1 MKKSIISFLTI
12 SLFSAA
18 LAFADLNTT
27 GEGSFVE
34 TNSSAPEANLTLE
47 NNKTEIKKEVTK
59 ILSKSL
65 GAEDGNKTEV
75 INMIAEKV
83 AKTETSQKKAPN
95 GETLISVIKEIKKL
109 NLQRSSLLN
118 GGDANASKNELDAI
132 DRNKAKL
139 FDRLPF
145 AITQQDMDIESIM
158 SYAQNKKNI
167 QTTLKKYAK
176 QQSSPEYVN
185 ASADWEKMEMAEIFY
200 TSLMKIEDMFVNGA
214 SRSALESELSST
226 LLNIQT
232 RDFSKLNDLKNN
244 LSSQEQIDTLESKI
258 NDLKN
263 DKQTYDEVLTYL
275 SRNSDLLASSVVFTS
290 LNFKSVIDY
299 INDKI
304 PFKLSHVN
312 FGKLILIT
320 LITLFF
326 YSLRRLLANIIYFV
340 FKFFNKSF
348 SLDSET
354 LKTQVVGIIKRPMGI
369 LLIAYSVDICLSI
382 FYYPAP
388 VPIKFAN
395 LFSIVYVVLWAWLII
410 EIIDGYGIVVLGNIT
425 KKGVRKDII
434 NLVVKILYIIVII
447 IAVLLVLK
455 RLGFDISAL
464 MASLGIGGLAI
475 AFATKDIIANF
486 FSSVMLL
493 FDNSFSQGDWVVLG
507 DIEGNV
513 VETGFRKT
521 TIRTFD
527 NALVFVP
534 NSNIMAQNIK
544 NWSRRKV
551 GRNLKLTVGV
561 EYGAS
566 TAQLRKCVNDIKEM
580 LKSHPGIAQSADT
593 ALNSKDF
600 RMRYRQNMVSIDD
613 LAGYKSTMFVAL
625 DSFGDSSINILVYCF
640 TKTVIWANFIQTK
653 EDVLF
658 KIMEIVEQ
666 NGLSFAFPSQSVYI
680 ENIPEIAS
688 ECVKSKVNPND
699 KGEQNG

>member
-1 MKKSIISFLTI
+1 MKRSIICFLA
-12 SLFSAA
+12 SCLLFALGAA
-18 LAFADLNTT
+18 EDSNLTN
-27 GEGSFVE
+27 FVESNSTAANE
-34 TNSSAPEANLTLE
+34 TNSTVEH
-47 NNKTEIKKEVTK
+47 NKTEIKKEVTK
-59 ILSKSL
+59 ILSSSL
-65 GAEDGNKTEV
+65 GSEDGNKSEV
-75 INMIAEKV
+75 IDLIAEKV
-83 AKTETSQKKAPN
+83 AKTETSQKKSASDV
-95 GETLISVIKEIKKL
+95 TLISVVNEIKKL
-109 NLQRSSLLN
+109 NLQKNSLLAS
-118 GGDANASKNELDAI
+118 GDKNASKNELDAI
-132 DRNKAKL
+132 ERNKAKL

-145 AITQQDMDIESIM
+145 AITQQDMDIEAVM
-158 SYAQNKKNI
+158 SYAENKKSI
-167 QTTLKKYAK
+167 QSTLKRYAK
-176 QQSSPEYVN
+176 RQNSAEYIN
-185 ASADWEKMEMAEIFY
+185 ASVDLEKMEMSEIFY
-200 TSLMKIEDMFVNGA
+200 TSLMKIENMFVNGA
-214 SRSALESELSST
+214 NRSELESELSGT
-226 LLNIQT
+226 LLNLQT
-232 RDFSKLNDLKNN
+232 RDFSKLTDLKNN
-244 LSSQEQIDTLESKI
+244 LSNQEQVDALDAKI

-263 DKQTYDEVLTYL
+263 DKQTYDEVLEYL
-275 SRNSDLLASSVVFTS
+275 ARNSDLLATNVVFTS

-312 FGKLILIT
+312 FGKFILIT

-326 YSLRRLLANIIYFV
+326 YSLRRLLANIIYFI
-340 FKFFNKSF
+340 FKFFSKGF

-354 LKTQVVGIIKRPMGI
+354 IKTQVVDIIKRPMGV

-382 FYYPAP
+382 FYYPVP

-395 LFSIVYVVLWAWLII
+395 LFSIIYVVLWAWLVI

-425 KKGVRKDII
+425 KKGVRKDVI
-434 NLVVKILYIIVII
+434 NLVVKILYVIVVII
-447 IAVLLVLK
+447 AALLVLK

-486 FSSVMLL
+486 FSSVLLL

-507 DIEGNV
+507 DVEGNV

-544 NWSRRKV
+544 NWNRRKV
-551 GRNLKLTVGV
+551 GRILKLTVGV

-566 TAQLRKCVNDIKEM
+566 AAQLRKCVNDIREM
-580 LKSHPGIAQSADT
+580 LKAHPDIAQSADT
-593 ALNSKDF
+593 ALNSRDF

-613 LAGYKSTMFVAL
+613 LAGYKSTLFVAL
-625 DSFGDSSINILVYCF
+625 DGFGDSSINILVYCF
-640 TKTVIWANFIQTK
+640 TKTVVWANFIQTK
-653 EDVLF
+653 EDILF

-680 ENIPEIAS
+680 EKFP
-688 ECVKSKVNPND
+688 KVEYDND
-699 KGEQNG
+699 ANLNKNEEGKDG

>member
-1 MKKSIISFLTI
+1 
-12 SLFSAA
+12 
-18 LAFADLNTT
+18 
-27 GEGSFVE
+27 
-34 TNSSAPEANLTLE
+34 
-47 NNKTEIKKEVTK
+47 
-59 ILSKSL
+59 
-65 GAEDGNKTEV
+65 
-75 INMIAEKV
+75 
-83 AKTETSQKKAPN
+83 
-95 GETLISVIKEIKKL
+95 
-109 NLQRSSLLN
+109 
-118 GGDANASKNELDAI
+118 
-132 DRNKAKL
+132 
-139 FDRLPF
+139 
-145 AITQQDMDIESIM
+145 
-158 SYAQNKKNI
+158 
-167 QTTLKKYAK
+167 
-176 QQSSPEYVN
+176 
-185 ASADWEKMEMAEIFY
+185 
-200 TSLMKIEDMFVNGA
+200 MFVNGA

-244 LSSQEQIDTLESKI
+244 LSSQEQIDALESKI

-410 EIIDGYGIVVLGNIT
+410 EIIDGYGIIVLGNIT

-434 NLVVKILYIIVII
+434 NLVVKILYVIVII

-688 ECVKSKVNPND
+688 ECVKSKVNSND

>member
-1 MKKSIISFLTI
+1 MKRSIIRFLA
-12 SLFSAA
+12 SCLLFTLGAA
-18 LAFADLNTT
+18 EDSNLTNFVESNSTT
-27 GEGSFVE
+27 ASE
-34 TNSSAPEANLTLE
+34 TNSTVEH
-47 NNKTEIKKEVTK
+47 NKTEIKKEVTK
-59 ILSKSL
+59 ILSSSL
-65 GAEDGNKTEV
+65 GSEDGNKSEV
-75 INMIAEKV
+75 IDLIAEKV
-83 AKTETSQKKAPN
+83 AKTETSQKKSASDV
-95 GETLISVIKEIKKL
+95 TLISVVNEIKKL
-109 NLQRSSLLN
+109 NLQKNSLLAS
-118 GGDANASKNELDAI
+118 GDKNASKNELDAI
-132 DRNKAKL
+132 ERNKAKL

-145 AITQQDMDIESIM
+145 AITQQDMDIEAVM
-158 SYAQNKKNI
+158 SYAENKKSI
-167 QTTLKKYAK
+167 QSTLKRYAK
-176 QQSSPEYVN
+176 RQNSPEYIN
-185 ASADWEKMEMAEIFY
+185 ASADLEKMEMSEIFY
-200 TSLMKIEDMFVNGA
+200 TSLMKIENMFVNGA
-214 SRSALESELSST
+214 NRSELESELSGT
-226 LLNIQT
+226 LLNLQT
-232 RDFSKLNDLKNN
+232 RDFSKLADLKNN
-244 LSSQEQIDTLESKI
+244 LSNQGQVDALDAKI

-263 DKQTYDEVLTYL
+263 DKQTYDEVLEYL
-275 SRNSDLLASSVVFTS
+275 ARNSDLLATNVVFTS

-312 FGKLILIT
+312 FGKFILIT

-326 YSLRRLLANIIYFV
+326 YSLRRLLANIIYFI
-340 FKFFNKSF
+340 FKFFSKGF

-354 LKTQVVGIIKRPMGI
+354 IKTQVVDIIKRPMGV

-395 LFSIVYVVLWAWLII
+395 LFSIIYVVLWAWLVI

-425 KKGVRKDII
+425 KKGVRKDVI
-434 NLVVKILYIIVII
+434 NLVVKILYVIVVII
-447 IAVLLVLK
+447 AALLVLK

-486 FSSVMLL
+486 FSSVLLL

-507 DIEGNV
+507 DVEGNV

-544 NWSRRKV
+544 NWNRRKV
-551 GRNLKLTVGV
+551 GRILKLTVGV

-566 TAQLRKCVNDIKEM
+566 AAQLRKCVNDIREM
-580 LKSHPGIAQSADT
+580 LKAHPDIAQSADT
-593 ALNSKDF
+593 ALNSRDF

-613 LAGYKSTMFVAL
+613 LAGYKSTLFVAL
-625 DSFGDSSINILVYCF
+625 DGFGDSSINILVYCF
-640 TKTVIWANFIQTK
+640 TKTVVWANFIQTK
-653 EDVLF
+653 EDILF

-680 ENIPEIAS
+680 EKFP
-688 ECVKSKVNPND
+688 KVEYDND
-699 KGEQNG
+699 ANLNKNEEGKDG

>member
-47 NNKTEIKKEVTK
+47 NNKTEIKKEVAK

-83 AKTETSQKKAPN
+83 AKTETSQKKSASDV
-95 GETLISVIKEIKKL
+95 TLISVVNEIKKL
-109 NLQRSSLLN
+109 NLQKNSLLAS
-118 GGDANASKNELDAI
+118 GDKNASKNELDAI
-132 DRNKAKL
+132 ERNKAKL

-145 AITQQDMDIESIM
+145 AITQQDMDIEAVM
-158 SYAQNKKNI
+158 SYAENKKSI
-167 QTTLKKYAK
+167 QSTLKRYAK
-176 QQSSPEYVN
+176 RQNSPEYIN
-185 ASADWEKMEMAEIFY
+185 ASADLEKMEMSEIFY
-200 TSLMKIEDMFVNGA
+200 TSLMKIENMFVNGA
-214 SRSALESELSST
+214 NRSELESELSGT
-226 LLNIQT
+226 ILNLQT
-232 RDFSKLNDLKNN
+232 RDFSKLADLKNN
-244 LSSQEQIDTLESKI
+244 LSNQEQVDALDAKI
-258 NDLKN
+258 TDLKN
-263 DKQTYDEVLTYL
+263 DKQTYDEVLEYL
-275 SRNSDLLASSVVFTS
+275 ARNSDLLATNVVFTS

-434 NLVVKILYIIVII
+434 NLVVKILYVIVII

-688 ECVKSKVNPND
+688 ECVKSKVNSND
-699 KGEQNG
+699 RGEQNG

>member
-47 NNKTEIKKEVTK
+47 NNKTEIKKEVAK

-176 QQSSPEYVN
+176 KQSSPEYVN
-185 ASADWEKMEMAEIFY
+185 ASADLEKMEMAEIFY

-244 LSSQEQIDTLESKI
+244 LSSQEQIDALESKI

-395 LFSIVYVVLWAWLII
+395 LFSIIYVVLWAWLII

-434 NLVVKILYIIVII
+434 NLVVKILYVIVII
-447 IAVLLVLK
+447 IAALLVLK

-688 ECVKSKVNPND
+688 ECVKSKVNSND